1 MQGRKVTSSQHCN
14 GSGRPEQK
22 ERQLTSHAT
31 FTALHSPHFV
41 SLLVYKRLGWQ
52 CLRDTSLAYRRI
64 WRHLFFSQTVVSLSQ
79 GTGADLQPDKN
90 LEGLILVFPSPI
102 QQSQPPEPVCPSA
115 DTGFF
120 PGLPAIPDLHLRDN
134 VVEWL
139 QPGSFSGLGNLD
151 HFHQNYDL
159 SDLSLATQH
168 PSSNP
173 TCQPMWN
180 HPPHPPSPPPQLS
193 PLSSSP
199 CSPLPG
205 PSIVSSGQEH
215 PPLPGQ
221 QPGQQNLPGGGLGSA
236 EEPWRG

>member
-1 MQGRKVTSSQHCN
+1 M
-14 GSGRPEQK
+14 
-22 ERQLTSHAT
+22 
-31 FTALHSPHFV
+31 
-41 SLLVYKRLGWQ
+41 
-52 CLRDTSLAYRRI
+52 
-64 WRHLFFSQTVVSLSQ
+64 FFSQTVVSLSQ

-134 VVEWL
+134 VVKWL

-168 PSSNP
+168 LSSNP
-173 TCQPMWN
+173 ICQPMWN
-180 HPPHPPSPPPQLS
+180 HPPHPPSCPPQLS

-205 PSIVSSGQEH
+205 PSIISSGQEH

-236 EEPWRG
+236 EEPWRGRGVIPGTECHIWPFPSLTPGFYFVHLPSNDLTSFSFYRGCREAAGLCSP